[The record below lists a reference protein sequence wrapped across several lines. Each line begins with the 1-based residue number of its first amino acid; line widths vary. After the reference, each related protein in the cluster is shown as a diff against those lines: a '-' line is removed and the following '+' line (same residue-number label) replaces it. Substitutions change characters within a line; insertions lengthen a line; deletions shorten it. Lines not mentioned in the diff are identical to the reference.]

1 MDRNILIISILV
13 VLMVIILSFIA
24 MQNKLVHVPKLHNMI
39 NSTDR
44 EDVINTNPI
53 YEDTKRST
61 TLDSNENIG
70 RIASFPPKCLGSA
83 LCPD

>member
-1 MDRNILIISILV
+1 
-13 VLMVIILSFIA
+13 
-24 MQNKLVHVPKLHNMI
+24 MI

-70 RIASFPPKCLGSA
+70 RIASLPPKCLGSA